1 MSSLVSSVFTRLACP
16 CSQVLLCAV
25 LLSGAGVA
33 RGDSEGSNIRTSIWE
48 REIPGTN
55 RSYAEVSRGEATE
68 QLAEPAQ
75 LPLPAPVLA
84 AGLGLV
90 GAYVVKRRLS
100 RS

>member
-1 MSSLVSSVFTRLACP
+1 MSSLVSPVSARFVRAC
-16 CSQVLLCAV
+16 SRSLLCAALFSSV
-25 LLSGAGVA
+25 GVA
-33 RGDSEGSNIRTSIWE
+33 SGDSEGSETRTSIWE

-55 RSYAEVSRGEATE
+55 RSYAEVGRGDAVE
-68 QLAEPAQ
+68 QFPEPAQ
-75 LPLPAPVLA
+75 LPLPTPVLA